1 MPGAPVTWITAPGL
15 FGVPQWGMTNVKPA
29 VLAGLVLLP
38 ALISAPLHAQEPALR
53 GVYGLAPD
61 RSDDVGQAIREA
73 TEGAGF
79 FVRTVGRR
87 MLADRLAPPDTVR
100 IVVTDTT
107 ASITSDGSALRTRLF
122 TVADPG
128 EADQRPPDGV
138 RTAWDNEALVRT
150 FEEDD
155 GVRTYRYSLAGD
167 GDTLRVDVSV
177 EGSRLPRPVEYRL
190 IYRRR

>member
-1 MPGAPVTWITAPGL
+1 
-15 FGVPQWGMTNVKPA
+15 MTNVKPV
-29 VLAGLVLLP
+29 VLAGLFLLP
-38 ALISAPLHAQEPALR
+38 AFISAPVHAQEPALA

-61 RSDDVGQAIREA
+61 RSDDVGRAIREA

-87 MLADRLAPPDTVR
+87 MLADRLAPPERVR
-100 IVVTDTT
+100 IALTDTT
-107 ASITSDGSALRTRLF
+107 VSITSDGSERRTRLF
-122 TVADPG
+122 PVADPG
-128 EADQRPPDGV
+128 EADRRGPEGV
-138 RTAWDNEALVRT
+138 RTAWDDAALVRT

-155 GVRTYRYSLAGD
+155 GVRTYRYSLSGD
-167 GDTLRVDVSV
+167 GDLLSVAVRV

>member
-1 MPGAPVTWITAPGL
+1 
-15 FGVPQWGMTNVKPA
+15 MTNVKTA

-38 ALISAPLHAQEPALR
+38 AFLSPALIAPALHAQEPALE

-87 MLADRLAPPDTVR
+87 MLADRLAPPETVR
-100 IVVTDTT
+100 IVLTDST
-107 ASITSDGSALRTRLF
+107 ASITSDGSEVRTRLF
-122 TVADPG
+122 TVADAG
-128 EADQRPPDGV
+128 EAERLAPEGV
-138 RTAWDNEALVRT
+138 RTAWDDAALVRT

-155 GVRTYRYSLAGD
+155 GVRTYRYSLSGD
-167 GDTLRVDVSV
+167 GDTLSVDVRV

-190 IYRRR
+190 IYLRR